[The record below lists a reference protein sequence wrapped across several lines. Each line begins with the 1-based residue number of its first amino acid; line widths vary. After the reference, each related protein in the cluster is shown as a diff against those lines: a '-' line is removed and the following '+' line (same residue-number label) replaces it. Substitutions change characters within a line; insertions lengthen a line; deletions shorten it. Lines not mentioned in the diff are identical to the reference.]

1 MKILLVQNMIYV
13 PTHGGASKAN
23 RLLLEGLAAKGHSC
37 RVVVPAFGTQVSVK
51 TQAQFLAELEA
62 RGIRLISASS
72 EGVAVFQYNGVEVH
86 AVTEHSR
93 LHHYVA
99 AQVREFE
106 STWTLVSDDDPGQ
119 LMLEAALEANPSR
132 VVYLVHTPQALPFGP
147 KGFLQNRAK
156 ADLVRQ
162 TAGIITV
169 SNHVKDYI
177 RQWSGLDSV
186 ALAFPVYGSGPFPDL
201 GSFNKGYITLI
212 NPCAVKGISIFLEL
226 ARRMPDIEFAGVPT
240 WGTTKA
246 DRTALEQLPNVR
258 LLPPTDNI
266 DEIFRQTRVLLMPS
280 LWTENF
286 PLTVTEAMLRGIPV
300 IGSNSGGL
308 PETKRGV
315 DYVISVRLIEQ
326 YEERFDDL
334 GNPVPLVPAQDV
346 DPWEATLRKLLSD
359 RALYEQLSAASR
371 EAALRFVSGVG
382 VEPFENY
389 VEHLQPAP
397 QAAHGDTSTRIER
410 QAAQTGDLH
419 SSLSKLSPERLELLA
434 RRLKKKGES
443 VPQRT
448 QTIPRRVEANS
459 APLSFAQQRI
469 WFIDQLQ
476 PGNSAYNNLDAF
488 RLTGRLNVAA
498 LEQTINEVVK
508 RHEALRTTFPTVNGQ
523 PVAVIIQ
530 TLSVP
535 LPVIDL
541 SHVPAAGREAEGQRL
556 VREQA
561 QRPFDLAHGPVLRTT
576 LLRLGEDDHILVLAL
591 HHIVSDGWSG
601 GVLFQE
607 LTTLYEAFAVGKPSP
622 LPELPV
628 QYADYAVW
636 QRGWLQGE
644 VLEKQLA
651 YWKER
656 LTGAPPVLELPTDHP
671 RPAVQSFRG
680 ARQSVTLSKNLTD
693 ALRILSQRESA
704 TLFMTLLA
712 AYQTLLYRYSN
723 QEEIVVGSPI
733 AGRTRPETEGLIGLF
748 VNTLV
753 LHTDLSED
761 PSFRELL
768 SRVREVALGAYAHQD
783 VPFEKLVEELQPE
796 RSLSHAPLFQVMFIL
811 QNAPRSALD
820 LSGLTLQ
827 SLEFD
832 SGTAQFDVSLSVVE
846 VAEGLQAKFE
856 YNTDLFDA
864 ATITR
869 MLKHFQ
875 VLLEGVVANPD
886 QRLSELPLLTEAE
899 RHQLLIEWN
908 DTAVEYPRD
917 ICLHQLFEAQVI
929 RTPEAVA
936 LVFEEEQLTYHELN
950 RRANQLARYLRKLG
964 VGPEVLVGIMM
975 ERSIEMVVGLLGI
988 IKAGGAYVPLD
999 PAYPQERLSFM
1010 LEDARVPVLL
1020 TQARLAES
1028 LPQSEAEVVSVDA
1041 LREVIDEE
1049 GIENP
1054 AGGATA
1060 ENLAYVIYTSG
1071 STGRPK
1077 GAMNSHRGICN
1088 RLLWMQDA
1096 YQLTSADSILQ
1107 KTPFSFD
1114 VSVWEFFWPLLTGAR
1129 LVVAQPGG
1137 HQDSAYLVK
1146 LIAEQKITTL
1156 HFVPSML
1163 QVFLEEWGLE
1173 TCDSLKQVICSGEA
1187 LSFELQERFFAR
1199 LNAGLHN
1206 LYGPTEAAVDVT
1218 FWACKQESGLRTV
1231 PIGRP
1236 IANTQIY
1243 LLDRRLQPVPVGVPG
1258 ELYIGGV
1265 GVARGYLNRPELTA
1279 ERFILD
1285 PFSAEDGARLY
1296 KTGDLARY
1304 LPDGNIEYLGRIDHQ
1319 VKLRGFRI
1327 ELGEVEAV
1335 LQQYAGVRDTVV
1347 LLREDG
1353 PGDKRLVAYV
1363 AARGEAV
1370 PGPAELRRF
1379 LSERLPEYMVPQAF
1393 VLLDE
1398 LPLTPNGKVDRRALP
1413 EPDRARPERGAEYVA
1428 PRGADEEEVARVWA
1442 EVLKVERVGADD
1454 NFFELGGHSLLMMQ
1468 VVSRLRRSLGVELPL
1483 RSLFEAPTVVGLS
1496 ETIRKLKDSGAEP
1509 QAPAIVALPR
1519 KRHQMKVPLQGLLA
1533 VPEGSNKEV

>member
-51 TQAQFLAELEA
+51 TQAQFLAELDA
-62 RGIRLISASS
+62 RGIRLTSASS
-72 EGVAVFQYNGVEVH
+72 EVAVFQYNGVEVH
-86 AVTEHSR
+86 AVTERSR
-93 LHHYVA
+93 LHNYVA
-99 AQVREFE
+99 GQVREFE

-119 LMLEAALEANPSR
+119 LMLEAALEANHSR

-169 SNHVKDYI
+169 SNHIKDYI
-177 RQWSGLDSV
+177 KQWSELDSV

-201 GSFNKGYITLI
+201 GCFDKGFVTLI

-226 ARRMPDIEFAGVPT
+226 ARRMPDIQFAGVPT
-240 WGTTKA
+240 WGTTRA
-246 DRTALEQLPNVR
+246 DRTALEQLSNVR

-308 PETKRGV
+308 PETKREV
-315 DYVISVRLIEQ
+315 DYVIPVRLIEQ
-326 YEERFDDL
+326 YEDRFDDL
-334 GNPVPLVPAQDV
+334 GNPVPVVPDQDV
-346 DPWEATLRKLLSD
+346 DPWEETLRKLLSD
-359 RALYEQLSAASR
+359 HAVYEQLSAASR
-371 EAALRFVSGVG
+371 EAALRFVSSVG

-389 VEHLQPAP
+389 LENLQPAS
-397 QAAHGDTSTRIER
+397 QVKHGDTSTRVER
-410 QAAQTGDLH
+410 QAAKTSDLH
-419 SSLSKLSPERLELLA
+419 SSLSKLSSERLELLA

-443 VPQRT
+443 VPKTT
-448 QTIPRRVEANS
+448 QTISRRTEASS
-459 APLSFAQQRI
+459 APLSFAQQRL
-469 WFIDQLQ
+469 WFIDQLE
-476 PGNSAYNNLDAF
+476 PGNPAYNNLDAF
-488 RLTGRLNVAA
+488 RLTDRLNVAA
-498 LEQTINEVVK
+498 LERTTSEIVK
-508 RHEALRTTFPTVNGQ
+508 RHEALRTTFPTVDGQ
-523 PVAVIIQ
+523 PVQIISQ

-535 LPVIDL
+535 LRVTDL
-541 SHVPAAGREAEGQRL
+541 SHLPAVGREAEAERL
-556 VREQA
+556 VREEA
-561 QRPFDLAHGPVLRTT
+561 QRPFDLAQGPLLRTT
-576 LLRLGEDDHILVLAL
+576 LLRLGEEDHILLLAM

-607 LTTLYEAFAVGKPSP
+607 ITALYEAFSTGKPAP

-644 VLEKQLA
+644 VLEKQLS
-651 YWKER
+651 YWRER
-656 LTGAPPVLELPTDHP
+656 LSGAPPVLELPTDHP

-680 ARQSVTLSKNLTD
+680 ARQSVMLSKSLTE
-693 ALRILSQRESA
+693 ALRTLSQREGA
-704 TLFMTLLA
+704 TLFMILLA
-712 AYQTLLYRYSN
+712 AFQTLLRRYSN

-753 LHTDLSED
+753 LHTDLSGD

-768 SRVREVALGAYAHQD
+768 GRVREVALGAYAHQD
-783 VPFEKLVEELQPE
+783 VPFEKLVEELQPK
-796 RSLSHAPLFQVMFIL
+796 RSLSHTPLFQVMFIL
-811 QNAPRSALD
+811 QNAPRLALN
-820 LSGLTLQ
+820 LSGLTLK

-832 SGTAQFDVSLSVVE
+832 NGTAQFDVTLSVVE

-917 ICLHQLFEAQVI
+917 ICLHELFEAQVT

-936 LVFEEEQLTYHELN
+936 VVFEEEQLTYRELN

-988 IKAGGAYVPLD
+988 LKAGGAYVPLD

-1041 LREVIDEE
+1041 LREVIAQE
-1049 GIENP
+1049 GVENP

-1096 YQLTSADSILQ
+1096 YQLTGADRVLQ

-1137 HQDSAYLVK
+1137 HQDSDYLVK
-1146 LIAEQKITTL
+1146 LITEQKITTL

-1163 QVFLEEWGLE
+1163 QVFLEGWGLE
-1173 TCDSLKQVICSGEA
+1173 TCDSLKQVMCSGEA
-1187 LSFELQERFFAR
+1187 LPFELQERFFAR
-1199 LNAGLHN
+1199 LNAELHN

-1218 FWACKQESGLRTV
+1218 FWACERESNRRTV

-1279 ERFILD
+1279 ERFIPD

-1327 ELGEVEAV
+1327 ELGEIEAV
-1335 LQQYAGVRDTVV
+1335 LQQYAGVRDVVV

-1363 AARGEAV
+1363 AVRGEAA

-1413 EPDRARPERGAEYVA
+1413 EPDGARPEPGAGYVA
-1428 PRGADEEEVARVWA
+1428 PRGAEEEEVARVWA

-1454 NFFELGGHSLLMMQ
+1454 NFFELGGHSLLVMQ

-1483 RSLFEAPTVVGLS
+1483 RSLFEAPTVVGLA
-1496 ETIRKLKDSGAEP
+1496 EAIKKLKDSGAEP

-1519 KRHQMKVPLQGLLA
+1519 KRHQMNVPLQGLLT